1 MEDMRTL
8 YKLIILYMLNK
19 VEFPLSNSQISEF
32 ILEKEY
38 TNYFTLQQVLAECSE
53 SDLIHEITTYQQ
65 TSYHLTE
72 VGQETID
79 FFHPDIPSSIKE
91 DIVSYLSSKKYDL
104 KNSTAIVSDYYRNDN
119 SEYSVNLQVKENNI
133 KLIDLTISV
142 PTENVA
148 ETIANN
154 WVQKNQEVY
163 ALIMQH
169 LLKL

>member
-19 VEFPLSNSQISEF
+19 VEFPLTNSQISEF
-32 ILEKEY
+32 ILDKGY
-38 TNYFTLQQVLAECSE
+38 TNYFTLQQVLAECIE
-53 SDLIHEITTYQQ
+53 SNLIDEETTYQQ
-65 TSYHLTE
+65 TSYHLTD

-79 FFHPDIPSSIKE
+79 FFHQDIPTSIRD
-91 DIVSYLSSKKYDL
+91 DITTYLSSKKYDL
-104 KNSTAIVSDYYRNDN
+104 KSSTDIVADYYRNDN
-119 SEYSVNLQVKENNI
+119 HEYSVNLQVKENNI
-133 KLIDLTISV
+133 KLMDLTVSV

-169 LLKL
+169 LL